1 MAAVRR
7 VVDQVVAEVQ
17 VAAARAA
24 GHPVEVLQVADHP
37 AGAAPEEVHLEA
49 DHLEADHLVV
59 GLLVA
64 VRPTASSS
72 AHSSPKPTAAEHRSN
87 HSPQATC

>member
-1 MAAVRR
+1 MTGAAQAASLLVVVVLAAVQAEEDRAVAARR
-7 VVDQVVAEVQ
+7 VVDQAVAEVQ
-17 VAAARAA
+17 EAAALA
-24 GHPVEVLQVADHP
+24 E
-37 AGAAPEEVHLEA
+37 

-72 AHSSPKPTAAEHRSN
+72 AHSSPKPTAAEPKSN
-87 HSPQATC
+87 HSPQATY